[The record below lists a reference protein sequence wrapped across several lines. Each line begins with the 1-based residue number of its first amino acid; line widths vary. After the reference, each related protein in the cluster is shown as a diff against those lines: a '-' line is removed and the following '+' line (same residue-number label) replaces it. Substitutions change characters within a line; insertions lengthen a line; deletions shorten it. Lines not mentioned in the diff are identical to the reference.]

1 MAHMITMYKELLSAI
16 AIALTFIAF
25 YPYIRSI
32 MQDKTKPHV
41 FSWVIWATVT
51 FVVFLAQLSDN
62 AGAGAW
68 PIGLSGII
76 TICVAVLAYL
86 KKSDSTITRTDWLFL
101 IAALSSLPFWYLTSD
116 PLWAVVILTT
126 VDILGFGPTI
136 RKTYTYPFE
145 EQLTFFVLIAVR
157 NILSIMALEHYSLT
171 TILFPA
177 ITGLACILF
186 IIMVMNRRRVLT
198 IM

>member
-1 MAHMITMYKELLSAI
+1 MVHMITMYKELLSAI

-101 IAALSSLPFWYLTSD
+101 IAAMSSLPFWYLTSD
-116 PLWAVVILTT
+116 PLWAVVILTS

-136 RKTYTYPFE
+136 RKSYAYPFE
-145 EQLTFFVLIAVR
+145 EQLTFFMLIAVR

>member
-1 MAHMITMYKELLSAI
+1 MITMYKELLSAI

-101 IAALSSLPFWYLTSD
+101 IAAMSSLPFWYLTSD
-116 PLWAVVILTT
+116 PLWAVVILTS

-136 RKTYTYPFE
+136 RKAYVYPFE
-145 EQLTFFVLIAVR
+145 DQLTFFVLIAVR

-171 TILFPA
+171 TALFPSMTA
-177 ITGLACILF
+177 AACSFFIL
-186 IIMVMNRRRVLT
+186 MVTYRRRVL
-198 IM
+198 IAM

>member
-1 MAHMITMYKELLSAI
+1 MITMYKELLSAI

-101 IAALSSLPFWYLTSD
+101 IAAMSSLPFWYLTSD

-126 VDILGFGPTI
+126 VDILGFGPTV
-136 RKTYTYPFE
+136 RKAYTYPFE

-171 TILFPA
+171 TALFPSMTA
-177 ITGLACILF
+177 AACSFFIL
-186 IIMVMNRRRVLT
+186 MVTYRRRVL
-198 IM
+198 IAM

>member
-116 PLWAVVILTT
+116 PLWAVVILTS

-136 RKTYTYPFE
+136 RKAYTYPFE